1 MFEWDERARQD
12 NLSDHDVD
20 FVRAARMF
28 ENPVLEREDNRQF
41 TGERRRIAIGHVNG
55 FFLVVVSTL
64 RGKSRRIISAWRAG
78 PDDERLYRAAVPQP
92 VPPNAGLHP
101 GGRALPRQ
109 SRPGL
114 LVLGKAP
121 LPLPWPQGRSD
132 TSGS

>member
-12 NLSDHDVD
+12 NLSDHGVD

-28 ENPVLEREDNRQF
+28 ANPVLERDDNRQF
-41 TGERRRIAIGHVNG
+41 TGERRRIAIGHVDG

-78 PDDERLYRAAVPQP
+78 EDDERIYRAAVPQA
-92 VPPNAGLHP
+92 VPPNAGLYA
-101 GGRALPRQ
+101 GGRPLPRQ

-121 LPLPWPQGRSD
+121 LPLPRPQGGSGP
-132 TSGS
+132 SGS